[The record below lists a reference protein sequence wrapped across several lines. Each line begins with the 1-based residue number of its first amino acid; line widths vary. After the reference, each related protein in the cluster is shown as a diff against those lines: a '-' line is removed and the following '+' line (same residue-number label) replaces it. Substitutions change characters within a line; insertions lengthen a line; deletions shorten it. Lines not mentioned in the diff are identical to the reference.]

1 MPRVVPVVGGSVI
14 ISRATVPIAMPVAV
28 SPGAAHHR
36 ETTRLKRKHGQPAT
50 VPTISFCPSVAAS
63 DEGGSQPVFGSPR
76 RQFHGHRC
84 LTSFEVVA
92 QFGPPAGICTSE
104 DLLRAISRDLSA
116 ISEARELIHPS
127 TPAAGIPVS
136 NTELN
141 LSARTLLKGGR

>member
-1 MPRVVPVVGGSVI
+1 MPLAGLI
-14 ISRATVPIAMPVAV
+14 CAN
-28 SPGAAHHR
+28 
-36 ETTRLKRKHGQPAT
+36 
-50 VPTISFCPSVAAS
+50 VPTIFLCLSVAAS

-104 DLLRAISRDLSA
+104 DLLGRNPIWLPMLLAKNEGSQAMRLASVARANSFI
-116 ISEARELIHPS
+116 PS
-127 TPAAGIPVS
+127 TPAEGIPVC

-141 LSARTLLKGGR
+141 LSARTLLKGGRRCPRPLVWHQSSLRRNSCWALLWA